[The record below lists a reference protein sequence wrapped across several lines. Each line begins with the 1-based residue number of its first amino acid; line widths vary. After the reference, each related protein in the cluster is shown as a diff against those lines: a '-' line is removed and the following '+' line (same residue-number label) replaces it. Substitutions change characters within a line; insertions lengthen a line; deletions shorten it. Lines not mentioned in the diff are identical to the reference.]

1 MLAPIYMTEK
11 EKNVLSSFENLPAPF
26 IVNNK
31 EYFPK
36 KFVSSAGKKSIV
48 WKGADDLG
56 NNVAIKLATYS
67 DYTHKSYLQEL
78 HRAAI
83 LKKYTDFF
91 AQYFDGGLIE
101 VHDPGN
107 GKLKC
112 ICFIEEWI
120 DGQTLDNYIKH
131 DPVTPRFIVKY
142 VEKMSK
148 SLNILNVK
156 ELRHDDLHVGNVMI
170 ADPQKETLNTDKI
183 IKIIDLGSL
192 KPIDAPLKVG
202 RYDDFTFFCHHLIK
216 LLNAMQCNQYRYRKP
231 LSSFERKFRKN
242 AILLLNNMLDENRD
256 VALTDPLKIIDHFN
270 NILTKS
276 QLSDESNITSLIDPF
291 DFISAEHITDDN
303 LLVTLFAESCPWMD
317 EVTRDVPILLTG
329 PRGCG
334 KSTVFRRLALK
345 AVLNKSPEEI
355 RNSHQAG
362 FYISCSADL
371 RNRVGWIINKETAT
385 RSKKEIIHYF
395 NLLLTRE
402 IIFTLSLIAQRTDR
416 ETLFGYGVTQERKLY
431 TFVNSQIN
439 LTEEKR
445 LKLQGIPPMEHLV
458 EILDYEL
465 NSCYEKILR
474 GNSIDDATSISYLP
488 DLTKY
493 LKFNI
498 AFFKDRTI
506 TFFLDD
512 YSIHRIPKEV
522 QIILNPI
529 IWDRQNHLF
538 KLSAE
543 KYGAEHIYD
552 FPSDSDS
559 SPTADLARE
568 FREIDCGLIY
578 IQMSDK
584 GKAKE
589 LAKFAQ
595 DLLDHRLKLAEYHGT
610 TETLIGHSHYEE
622 GTLAKALKRTYPGSR
637 DQYHGIETISQI
649 CSGDISALLEI
660 YRRIFKEVRVDKNF
674 TNTIPKHVQHAA
686 IVSVSRS
693 FLESIKSFNPYGEKM
708 HQLVYQFGTLCH
720 KLLIEGN
727 ELVENRDGTIRK
739 IPCETT
745 RIEVDSIDSG
755 NEDWSEYQNILMK
768 ELIRRSIFIDLQP
781 GRGRRTL
788 GPTWRWQLRRLYCP
802 SFATGLQKMTAIKWN
817 TSEFKWFLTQ
827 PMECCNF
834 ETKNRWITAQSE
846 SNSAKQSDLF
856 ADFGPTKED

>member
-1 MLAPIYMTEK
+1 MTEE
-11 EKNVLSSFENLPAPF
+11 EKQVLSSFDNFPSPF
-26 IVNNK
+26 IVNKK

-36 KFVSSAGKKSIV
+36 KFVSAAGKKSVV
-48 WKGADDLG
+48 WKGTDEVG
-56 NNVAIKLATYS
+56 NDVAIKLATYR
-67 DYTHKSYLQEL
+67 DYMDKSYLQEL

-83 LKKYTDFF
+83 LKNYTDFF
-91 AQYFDGGLIE
+91 AQYYDGDLIE
-101 VHDPGN
+101 LNLPDTT
-107 GKLKC
+107 KLKC

-120 DGQTLDNYIKH
+120 DGQTLDNFIKN

-142 VEKMSK
+142 IEKMSK
-148 SLNILNVK
+148 ALNILQVK
-156 ELRHDDLHVGNVMI
+156 EFRHDDLHEGNVMI
-170 ADPQKETLNTDKI
+170 AEPKKETLSTDKI

-192 KPIDAPLKVG
+192 KSIQAPVKAG

-216 LLNAMQCNQYRYRKP
+216 LINAMQCTQYRFRKP

-242 AILLLNNMLDENRD
+242 AILLLYNMLDENKQIALTEPSKIIDRFND
-256 VALTDPLKIIDHFN
+256 ICTKSGLSDDSKTISLTDP
-270 NILTKS
+270 
-276 QLSDESNITSLIDPF
+276 F
-291 DFISAEHITDDN
+291 DYISAEHITDDN
-303 LLVTLFAESCPWMD
+303 LLVTLFAESCPWME
-317 EVTRDVPILLTG
+317 EVSREVPILLTG

-345 AVLNKSPEEI
+345 AILNKNPEEI
-355 RNSHQAG
+355 KNSRQAG

-371 RNRVGWIINKETAT
+371 RNRFGWIINKDTAIK
-385 RSKKEIIHYF
+385 SKNEIIHYF

-402 IIFTLSLIAQRTDR
+402 IVYTLSLIASRHDR
-416 ETLFGYGVTQERKLY
+416 DTLFGFGVAQERKFY
-431 TFVNSQIN
+431 NFVNSLIKIS
-439 LTEEKR
+439 EEKR
-445 LKLQGIPPMEHLV
+445 LKLQGIPPMEHLI
-458 EILDYEL
+458 EILEYEM
-465 NSCYEKILR
+465 NSCYDKILK
-474 GNSIDDATSISYLP
+474 GYNIDHATSISYVP

-493 LKFNI
+493 LRSDI
-498 AFFKDRTI
+498 EFFKHRTI

-512 YSIHRIPKEV
+512 YSIHRIPKQV
-522 QIILNPI
+522 QMILNPI

-552 FPSDSDS
+552 FPSDSES

-584 GKAKE
+584 GQVKE

-595 DLLDHRLKLAEYHGT
+595 DLLDHRLKLAEYQGT
-610 TETLIGHSHYEE
+610 TEKLIGHSHYDE
-622 GTLAKALKRTYPGSR
+622 GTLAKALKRTYPGKK

-660 YRRIFKEVRVDKNF
+660 YRRIFKDGKVDKNSF
-674 TNTIPKHVQHAA
+674 NTIPKHTQHAA

-708 HQLVYQFGTLCH
+708 HQIVYQFGTLCH
-720 KLLIEGN
+720 KILIDGN
-727 ELVENRDGTIRK
+727 ELVENRSGVIRK

-745 RIEVDSIDSG
+745 RIEVDSTPSG
-755 NEDWSEYQNILMK
+755 NEDWNDYQTILMK

-788 GPTWRWQLRRLYCP
+788 GPTWRWQLRRIYCP

-827 PMECCNF
+827 PSECCNS
-834 ETKNRWITAQSE
+834 ETKTRWVSKQTE
-846 SNSAKQSDLF
+846 PGHAKQFDLF
-856 ADFGPTKED
+856 SDFSPPKED

>member
-1 MLAPIYMTEK
+1 MPPPIYMTEA
-11 EKNVLSSFENLPAPF
+11 EKQILSTYENLPSPF
-26 IVNNK
+26 IVN
-31 EYFPK
+31 K
-36 KFVSSAGKKSIV
+36 KGYSPQIFVSSAGKKSVV
-48 WKGADDLG
+48 WKGTDEFD
-56 NNVAIKLATYS
+56 NPVAIKLATYS
-67 DYTHKSYLQEL
+67 DYTDKSYLQEL
-78 HRAAI
+78 HRAAT
-83 LKKYTDFF
+83 LKKYSDFF
-91 AQYFDGGLIE
+91 AQYFDGDLIE
-101 VHDPGN
+101 LNLPDN
-107 GKLKC
+107 KKLKC
-112 ICFIEEWI
+112 ICFIEEWL
-120 DGQTLDNYIKH
+120 DGKTLDNYIKT
-131 DPVTPRFIVKY
+131 DPITPRFIVQY
-142 VEKMSK
+142 VEKMSVA
-148 SLNILNVK
+148 LNILNAN
-156 ELRHDDLHVGNVMI
+156 EFRHDDLHDGNVMI
-170 ADPQKETLNTDKI
+170 AEPKRETFSTEQI

-192 KPIDAPLKVG
+192 KPIHAPLKPG
-202 RYDDFTFFCHHLIK
+202 RYDDFTFFCHHLVK
-216 LLNAMQCNQYRYRKP
+216 LLNAMQCNQYKFRKP

-242 AILLLNNMLDENRD
+242 AIRLLNNMLEENKD
-256 VALTDPLKIIDHFN
+256 IALTDPLKIIANFHSIF
-270 NILTKS
+270 TKS
-276 QLSDESNITSLIDPF
+276 QLSDESNITSLTDPF

-345 AVLNKSPEEI
+345 AVLNKTPEEI
-355 RNSHQAG
+355 KKTHQAG

-371 RNRVGWIINKETAT
+371 RNRFGWIINKETAQKNE
-385 RSKKEIIHYF
+385 REIIHYF

-402 IIFTLSLIAQRTDR
+402 IISTLSFIAERPDK
-416 ETLFGYGVTQERKLY
+416 ESLFGYGVTQERDLY
-431 TFVNSQIN
+431 TFVNSLIKIS
-439 LTEEKR
+439 EEKR

-465 NSCYEKILR
+465 NSCYDKILK
-474 GNSIDDATSISYLP
+474 GNNIIEPTSISYLP

-493 LKFNI
+493 LKSNF
-498 AFFKDRTI
+498 AFFTNRTI

-552 FPSDSDS
+552 FPSDSES

-584 GKAKE
+584 GQTKE

-595 DLLDHRLKLAEYHGT
+595 DLLDHRLKLAGYKGS
-610 TETLIGHSHYEE
+610 TETLIGHSHYVE
-622 GTLAKALKRTYPGSR
+622 GTLAKALKRTYPGKR

-660 YRRIFKEVRVDKNF
+660 YRRIFKDGKVVKNF
-674 TNTIPKHVQHAA
+674 SDTIPKHIQHAA

-693 FLESIKSFNPYGEKM
+693 FLESIKSFNPHGEKM
-708 HQLVYQFGTLCH
+708 HQIVYQFGTLCH

-727 ELVENRDGTIRK
+727 ELTENRDGTIRK

-755 NEDWSEYQNILMK
+755 NEDWNDYQNLLMK

-802 SFATGLQKMTAIKWN
+802 SFATGLRKMTAIKWD

-827 PMECCNF
+827 PSECCNF
-834 ETKNRWITAQSE
+834 ETKTRWMIPQSE
-846 SNSAKQSDLF
+846 PDTAKQLDLF
-856 ADFGPTKED
+856 ADYGSTNED